1 MRLLSKP
8 SKPTP
13 DQEPAK
19 EPDVTPTTITEAEQA
34 LRRAQRERDAV
45 KALRPKTQENAAR
58 ARRLLQENHLA
69 ERIRRSW
76 V

>member
-1 MRLLSKP
+1 
-8 SKPTP
+8 
-13 DQEPAK
+13 
-19 EPDVTPTTITEAEQA
+19 VTPTTLTEAEQA
-34 LRRAQRERDAV
+34 LRRAQRERDEV

-58 ARRLLQENHLA
+58 ARRLLHENHLA